1 MLKIL
6 HFLFPIRRGWLLF
19 VVLACMLTILF
30 VKLKAPR
37 PSMPTPA
44 PYQAR

>member
-30 VKLKAPR
+30 VKRR
-37 PSMPTPA
+37 PPQRTMPTPV

>member
-1 MLKIL
+1 MFKIL

-19 VVLACMLTILF
+19 VLLACALTILF
-30 VKLKAPR
+30 VSRR
-37 PSMPTPA
+37 PERRTVTTPV